1 MLLSGNSLAQDDY
14 LMELEGAME
23 EVSPIATDPGT
34 GAATA
39 APQSAAPSES
49 FAPLQHDQFL
59 DQIGAEME
67 GMDSP
72 GGTSVPENARDQF
85 DSDLQDRMPGT
96 FVLYKRLT
104 DDKKTQV
111 FTEYEMS
118 GDYLRVRRKIIE
130 LRRAR

>member
-23 EVSPIATDPGT
+23 EVSPIATDPGA
-34 GAATA
+34 GTA
-39 APQSAAPSES
+39 APQTTAPIES
-49 FAPLQHDQFL
+49 MTPLQQDQFL

-72 GGTSVPENARDQF
+72 GGSSVPENARDQF
-85 DSDLQDRMPGT
+85 ASDLQDRMPGT

-118 GDYLRVRRKIIE
+118 GDYLRVRRKIID